1 MTTMRLYFALWN
13 RNRRISWTFH
23 IQILYNKFTLHTLQT
38 IFTLYTLF
46 TDVIVSPELSKHCSR
61 NSPFPNLTDYAPFC
75 ASLLHVQ
82 TCQITKTKRS
92 HKKPVWRAILFQNRM
107 EARFVIAVTR
117 GVFFPLVTIAAS
129 PLNFHRKQQEK
140 HPLGPR
146 VQFYQI
152 SICNQM
158 VTSEIRE

>member
-92 HKKPVWRAILFQNRM
+92 HKKTGLASYLVSKSHGSEVRNCRDQ
-107 EARFVIAVTR
+107 R
-117 GVFFPLVTIAAS
+117 GFFPPRHDRGFATQFSPQTTGKTPSGTQGTILS
-129 PLNFHRKQQEK
+129 N
-140 HPLGPR
+140 
-146 VQFYQI
+146 
-152 SICNQM
+152 
-158 VTSEIRE
+158 